1 MREPPTTSA
10 RPRHWAQIN
19 EVSFVAGMR
28 LLFAVYRLLGR
39 VPFRLLLY
47 PVLAWYMA
55 VNGRAR
61 SASRDYLRQVAAW
74 RPQLGLRGG
83 LPDVFRHF
91 RAFGE
96 SLLDKMLLWGGLFP
110 LEQVQLHGQQHVAQA
125 IAAGR
130 GGLLICTHLGNLDLC
145 RVMARRYP
153 ELRLTVLVHT
163 RHAQAF
169 NRMLAQLDPG
179 SQLNLLQVTEM
190 SPATAMMLA
199 DRVAQGEFVVIAGDR
214 VPVSPAPRVA
224 QASFMGRRA
233 AFPVGPFVLASL
245 LQCPVL
251 LMFSRRTAHGARLD
265 FEPFS
270 ERVELPR
277 KQRQLRL
284 DQLAGAYAAR
294 LEAHCLQAPFQWF
307 NFYHFWAQ
315 PALDDTDDRP
325 AQH

>member
-1 MREPPTTSA
+1 MRDPSA
-10 RPRHWAQIN
+10 ADRTRHWAQIN

-39 VPFRLLLY
+39 GPFRLLLY
-47 PVLAWYMA
+47 PVLGWTIA

-74 RPQLGLRGG
+74 RPQLGVRSDLRG
-83 LPDVFRHF
+83 VFLHF

-96 SLLDKMLLWGGLFP
+96 CLLDKMLLWGGLFA
-110 LEQVQLHGQQHVAQA
+110 LDRVQLHGQEHIAAA
-125 IAAGR
+125 IDAGR
-130 GGLLICTHLGNLDLC
+130 GGLLVCTHLGNLDLC

-153 ELRLTVLVHT
+153 DLRLTVLVHT

-199 DRVAQGEFVVIAGDR
+199 DKVAQGEFVVIAGDR
-214 VPVSPAPRVA
+214 VPVSAAPRVA

-251 LMFSRRTAHGARLD
+251 LMFSRRTDDGARID

-277 KQRQLRL
+277 KERLQRL
-284 DQLAGAYAAR
+284 DRLAGQYAAR
-294 LEAHCLQAPFQWF
+294 LEAHCMQAPYQWF

-315 PALDDTDDRP
+315 PILDDTDDRP
-325 AQH
+325 APH